1 MATNT
6 VTIEFTNLPK
16 EIIGADSIELPI
28 KPGET
33 FNDLVCD
40 LAEKFPKL
48 VGVLI
53 APDKCG
59 FLSSNFFVVNGE
71 MELPVMVMDK
81 QPQPGDVLTIV
92 SIATGG

>member
-1 MATNT
+1 MAQDSIK
-6 VTIEFTNLPK
+6 IEFTNLPE
-16 EIIGADSIELPI
+16 EIIGADSIEMPLRD
-28 KPGET
+28 GAT
-33 FNDLVCD
+33 FSDLVCE
-40 LAEKFPKL
+40 LADRFPKL

-71 MELPVMVMDK
+71 MELPVMVMEK
-81 QPQPGDVLTIV
+81 KPKPGDVLTIV